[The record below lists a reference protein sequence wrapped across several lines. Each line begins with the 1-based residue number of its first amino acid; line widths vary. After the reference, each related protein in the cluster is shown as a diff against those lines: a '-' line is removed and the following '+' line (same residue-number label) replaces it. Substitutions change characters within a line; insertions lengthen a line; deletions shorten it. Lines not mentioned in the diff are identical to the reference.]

1 MHTKKSLGCQ
11 RGNNPL
17 PSCWVALNVLI
28 LELAIHTEPLRRERG
43 GGGQEKATTLG
54 TKFVVHVM
62 YL

>member
-43 GGGQEKATTLG
+43 GGVKKKQQPWVPSLLY
-54 TKFVVHVM
+54 M
-62 YL
+62 